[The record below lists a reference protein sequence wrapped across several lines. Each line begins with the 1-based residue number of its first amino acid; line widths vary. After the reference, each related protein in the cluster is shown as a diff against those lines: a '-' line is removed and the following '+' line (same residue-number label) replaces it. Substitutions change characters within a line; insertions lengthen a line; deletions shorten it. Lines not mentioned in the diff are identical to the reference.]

1 MKRIFTLLA
10 LVCLSGP
17 AFAQDG
23 MLDRIA
29 ALEAKMAA
37 LDQVKSDIAALKAD
51 VAAIKAKVGSAA
63 PFVPVPTGQCS
74 PTCSAQYGTVTG
86 MTCGPNGCSPTYA
99 PPTYYS
105 SYPYGYTYAAP
116 MYYMSDGSCGTG
128 GSGGCGTGRGLFGR
142 RR

>member
-1 MKRIFTLLA
+1 MKRIFTLLT

-37 LDQVKSDIAALKAD
+37 LDQVKADVATLKAD
-51 VAAIKAKVGSAA
+51 VAAIKAKVSPPAA
-63 PFVPVPTGQCS
+63 PPFGQCS
-74 PTCSAQYGTVTG
+74 ATCSAQFGGITG

-99 PPTYYS
+99 APTYYS

-116 MYYMSDGSCGTG
+116 MYYMSDGSCGTS